1 MPMPQKAQKTIKIP
15 FQITVGDLAKKLDL
29 DATAVITKLM
39 ENGIMASIN
48 EVIDYETAVLI
59 TEDFGFET
67 EVEDSV
73 VDDEILTV
81 EKLSEILKLEQ
92 ENSEKLSLR
101 APIVTILGHVD
112 HGKTTLLDTLRKT
125 HIAEKESG
133 GITQHISA
141 YQAIKK
147 DKLITFID
155 TPGHEAFAAMRQRGA
170 GMADIAI
177 LVVAADDGVKPQT
190 KEVAQFLTE
199 NKIPTIVA
207 VNKIDKPE
215 ANVNRVKQELA
226 EVGVLVEGYGGD
238 IPINEISAKENRG
251 LDDLLDTI
259 LLVAEVQNFKA
270 NEDRGALGV
279 VLEAHKDPQKGAVAT
294 VLIKT
299 GILKVG
305 QDITIGGIN
314 GRVRKIEDYT
324 GKSVK
329 SAPPSMPVTLI
340 GLPEVPNSNDV
351 LQVQD
356 GGLDRKKKKML
367 ARQSH
372 SFAKGAVA
380 SSSQDLIKNIDTAL
394 MKKFSIIIKSDVQG
408 TLEAIKQILNTIPS
422 DEILLDILYAGVG
435 PITETDIQAAQTG
448 NAAIYGFNVSP
459 TPIASRF
466 AEENDVSVKSY
477 SVIYELVED
486 VKEQMSELLEPEI
499 KRVDLGRLKVLAV
512 FKNLKR
518 GIVVGGK
525 VMNGK
530 MVKGEFIEI
539 LRDKEP
545 QGIGTLIQL
554 QQNKQDVAE
563 VKEGLECG
571 ITFEGK
577 EKIFAGDVL
586 LSYKEE
592 KIKRKL

>member
-1 MPMPQKAQKTIKIP
+1 MTQKNQKIVKIP
-15 FQITVGDLAKKLDL
+15 FQLTVGDFAKRLDL
-29 DATAVITKLM
+29 SSPEIIKQLM
-39 ENGIMASIN
+39 DNGIMASIN
-48 EVIDYETAVLI
+48 ETIDYETAVLI
-59 TEDFGFET
+59 AEELGFET
-67 EVEDSV
+67 ETEDSAIN
-73 VDDEILTV
+73 DEILTI
-81 EKLSEILKLEQ
+81 EKLGELLKLEQ
-92 ENSEKLSLR
+92 ETSDKLSPR

-141 YQAIKK
+141 YQAKKK
-147 DKLITFID
+147 DSLITFID
-155 TPGHEAFAAMRQRGA
+155 TPGHEAFSAMRERGA
-170 GMADIAI
+170 GVADIAI

-190 KEVAQFLTE
+190 KEVALFLVE

-215 ANVNRVKQELA
+215 ANVNKVKQELA
-226 EVGVLVEGYGGD
+226 EIGVLVEGYGGD
-238 IPINEISAKENRG
+238 IPINEISAKENIG

-259 LLVAEVQNFKA
+259 LLVAEVHEFQA
-270 NEDRGALGV
+270 NTERGALGV

-294 VLIKT
+294 IIIKT

-305 QDITIGGIN
+305 QDITIGSIN

-324 GKSVK
+324 GKTIK

-340 GLPEVPNSNDV
+340 GLPDVPNSSDV

-356 GGLDRKKKKML
+356 VQLDRKKRKLL
-367 ARQSH
+367 ARQGASI
-372 SFAKGAVA
+372 SKGAVA
-380 SSSQDLIKNIDTAL
+380 HSSQELIQNIDAAL
-394 MKKFSIIIKSDVQG
+394 MKKFSIIIKSDVKG
-408 TLEAIKQILNTIPS
+408 TLEAIRQILSTIPS
-422 DEILLDILYAGVG
+422 NEISLDILYAGVG

-448 NAAIYGFNVSP
+448 NAAVYGFNVNP

-466 AEENDVSVKSY
+466 AEDNKVNVKSF
-477 SVIYELVED
+477 SVIYELVEE
-486 VKEQMSELLEPEI
+486 VKEQMSELLDPEI
-499 KRVDLGRLKVLAV
+499 KRIDLGRLKVLAV
-512 FKNLKR
+512 FKNLKK

-530 MVKGEFIEI
+530 LVKGESLEI
-539 LRDKEP
+539 LRDKEF
-545 QGIGTLIQL
+545 QGVGKLIQL

-577 EKIFAGDVL
+577 EKIFAGDTL
-586 LSYKEE
+586 LCYKEE